1 MGRGPK
7 TRLISSTVAL
17 CPLHAGT
24 SPTPT
29 TRLAPSPT
37 GALHLGNARTFL
49 VTWALARQQ
58 KMRIVL
64 RIEDL
69 DTPRVKPGVLDLTV
83 DLLAWLGM
91 DWDQGPIVQSHDLP
105 QHRHAME
112 RLAAGGHVFPD
123 SRTRRKLE
131 ELASAQSAPNEGAHE
146 LVFPAALRPGHLPRS
161 FTDDAPAW
169 RFATPPGS
177 VAFSDLFA
185 GPQTTHPQRTIGDFI
200 VWTRRDAAAPGQ
212 PAYQLAVVVDDA
224 RRGVTHVVRGD
235 DLIESTGRQLLLHSA
250 LGLTQPP
257 SYLHLPLVRGSDG
270 RRLAKRHGDTRLD
283 AYRDRG
289 VSAQRIIGLVAYWCG
304 VTAARQPMSALDFR
318 DALRLSNIPKGSITF
333 TAEDDAWLLAK
344 T

>member
-7 TRLISSTVAL
+7 TRQAISTVAL
-17 CPLHAGT
+17 CPLPAET

-58 KMRIVL
+58 NMRIVL

-91 DWDQGPIVQSHDLP
+91 DWDQGPIVQSRDLP
-105 QHRHAME
+105 HHLLAMDRLVASGHA
-112 RLAAGGHVFPD
+112 FPD
-123 SRTRRKLE
+123 ARTRKELE
-131 ELASAQSAPNEGAHE
+131 GLASAQSAPNEGSHE
-146 LVFPAALRPGHLPRS
+146 LVFPAALRPATFPRV
-161 FTDDAPAW
+161 FADDSPAW
-169 RFATPPGS
+169 RFVTPPEP
-177 VAFSDLFA
+177 VAYVDAFA
-185 GPQTTHPQRTIGDFI
+185 GPQVTHPARTIGDFI
-200 VWTRRDAAAPGQ
+200 IWTRRDAAVPGQ
-212 PAYQLAVVVDDA
+212 PAYQLAVVIDDA
-224 RRGVTHVVRGD
+224 RQGVTHVIRGD
-235 DLIESTGRQLLLHSA
+235 DLIESTGRQLLLYRA
-250 LGLTQPP
+250 LGLANSP

-289 VSAQRIIGLVAYWCG
+289 VSPQRVIGLVAYWCG
-304 VTAARQPMSALDFR
+304 VTATRQPMSAGEFR
-318 DALRLSNIPKGSITF
+318 AALRLSNIPAGSITF
-333 TAEDDAWLLAK
+333 TAEDDAWLLGK

>member
-1 MGRGPK
+1 M
-7 TRLISSTVAL
+7 
-17 CPLHAGT
+17 CPLPAD
-24 SPTPT
+24 SLPTPT

-58 KMRIVL
+58 NMRIVL

-91 DWDQGPIVQSHDLP
+91 DWDDGPIIQSHDLP
-105 QHRHAME
+105 HHRNAMQQ
-112 RLAAGGHVFPD
+112 LVAAGHAFPD
-123 SRTRRKLE
+123 ARTRKELE
-131 ELASAQSAPNEGAHE
+131 ELASVQSAPNEGAHE
-146 LVFPAALRPGHLPRS
+146 LVFPASLRPATWPRT
-161 FTDDAPAW
+161 FHDDAPAW
-169 RFATPPGS
+169 RFVTPPEPI
-177 VAFSDLFA
+177 AFTDTFA
-185 GPQTTHPQRTIGDFI
+185 GPQVTSPATTIGDFI
-200 VWTRRDAAAPGQ
+200 IWTRRDAAVPGQ

-224 RRGVTHVVRGD
+224 RQGVTHVMRGD
-235 DLIESTGRQLLLHSA
+235 DLVESTGRQLLLYRA
-250 LGLTQPP
+250 LGLTNEPT
-257 SYLHLPLVRGSDG
+257 YLHLPLVRGTDG

-289 VSAQRIIGLVAYWCG
+289 VSAQRVIGLVAYWCG
-304 VTAARQPMSALDFR
+304 ITTQRQPMSAGEFR
-318 DALRLSNIPKGSITF
+318 AALRLSTIPKGSITF

>member
-1 MGRGPK
+1 MGRGHK
-7 TRLISSTVAL
+7 TRHAMSTVAL
-17 CPLHAGT
+17 CPLPAEP

-58 KMRIVL
+58 NMRVVL

-91 DWDQGPIVQSHDLP
+91 DWDQGPIVQSRDL
-105 QHRHAME
+105 QHHRDAMQ
-112 RLAAGGHVFPD
+112 RLVAGGHAFPD
-123 SRTRRKLE
+123 ARTRKELE
-131 ELASAQSAPNEGAHE
+131 ELASAQSAPNEGSHE
-146 LVFPAALRPGHLPRS
+146 LVFPASLRPATLPQT
-161 FTDDAPAW
+161 FHDDAPAW
-169 RFATPPGS
+169 RFMTPAQPVTFADAFLGPKITNPAT
-177 VAFSDLFA
+177 
-185 GPQTTHPQRTIGDFI
+185 TIGDFI
-200 VWTRRDAAAPGQ
+200 IWTRRDAAVPGQ

-224 RRGVTHVVRGD
+224 RQGITHVIRGD
-235 DLIESTGRQLLLHSA
+235 DLVESTGRQLLLYRA
-250 LGLTQPP
+250 LGLPNEP

-283 AYRDRG
+283 TYRDRG
-289 VSAQRIIGLVAYWCG
+289 VSAQRVIGLVAYWCG
-304 VTAARQPMSALDFR
+304 LTKQRQAMSAHELR
-318 DALRLSNIPKGSITF
+318 DALRLSTIPQGSITF